1 MTVAE
6 CLKKW
11 LKGFRA
17 YDLTDVLT
25 DIIDLDDGTFSIAK
39 SPNSTVLR
47 EFQDGS
53 SLVSEYYQFYASGSS
68 GDDEDR
74 NENHEFLQ
82 IFGNWIEDRNFLGK
96 FPDLSKAGPLS
107 CQEVKVNSSGE
118 FSVEE
123 GGRNTIYQVVLEVTF
138 LKRR

>member
-39 SPNSTVLR
+39 KPEQHSI
-47 EFQDGS
+47 EGI
-53 SLVSEYYQFYASGSS
+53 SG
-68 GDDEDR
+68 R
-74 NENHEFLQ
+74 
-82 IFGNWIEDRNFLGK
+82 IFPGI
-96 FPDLSKAGPLS
+96 
-107 CQEVKVNSSGE
+107 
-118 FSVEE
+118 
-123 GGRNTIYQVVLEVTF
+123 
-138 LKRR
+138 

>member
-53 SLVSEYYQFYASGSS
+53 SLVSEYYQFLRLR
-68 GDDEDR
+68 E
-74 NENHEFLQ
+74 L
-82 IFGNWIEDRNFLGK
+82 
-96 FPDLSKAGPLS
+96 
-107 CQEVKVNSSGE
+107 
-118 FSVEE
+118 
-123 GGRNTIYQVVLEVTF
+123 
-138 LKRR
+138 RRR